1 MNVKKISCWILSLAL
16 LVSAS
21 GCTSLSSL
29 NNTSKGALIGT
40 GGGAALGA
48 GVGALAGGGKGAAI
62 GAVVGTAIG
71 ATAGTLIGRKMDKQ
85 QEEIAQIEGAEVEQ
99 VTDVNNLQAI
109 KVTFNSGILFATNK
123 SDLGA
128 SARQSLSEFAV
139 SLQNNP
145 QTDVVINGHTDNT
158 GTRAVN
164 DRLSK
169 ERAQAVA
176 NYLIGSGV
184 SSSRLTT
191 NGLAYDYP
199 VADNSTEAG
208 RAQNRRV
215 EIYITANADMIN
227 AANAGTLQ

>member
-1 MNVKKISCWILSLAL
+1 MKVKNLLCLLLSGAML
-16 LVSAS
+16 LTTS
-21 GCTSLSSL
+21 GCSSFTM
-29 NNTSKGALIGT
+29 NNTTKGALIGT

-48 GVGALAGGGKGAAI
+48 GIGALAGGGKGAAI

-85 QEEIAQIEGAEVEQ
+85 QAELEQIEGAQVEEVVDQ
-99 VTDVNNLQAI
+99 NNLQAI
-109 KVTFNSGILFATNK
+109 KVTFNGGILFATNK
-123 SDLGA
+123 SDLSA
-128 SARQSLSEFAV
+128 TARQSLSEFAV

-158 GTRAVN
+158 GSREVN
-164 DRLSK
+164 DKLSK

-184 SSSRLTT
+184 SSKRLTV
-191 NGLAYDYP
+191 NGLAYDFP
-199 VADNSTEAG
+199 IADNSTEAG

-215 EIYITANADMIN
+215 EIYITANEDMIN
-227 AANAGTLQ
+227 AANDGTLK

>member
-109 KVTFNSGILFATNK
+109 KVTFNSGILFATNNF
-123 SDLGA
+123 
-128 SARQSLSEFAV
+128 R
-139 SLQNNP
+139 
-145 QTDVVINGHTDNT
+145 
-158 GTRAVN
+158 
-164 DRLSK
+164 
-169 ERAQAVA
+169 
-176 NYLIGSGV
+176 
-184 SSSRLTT
+184 
-191 NGLAYDYP
+191 
-199 VADNSTEAG
+199 
-208 RAQNRRV
+208 
-215 EIYITANADMIN
+215 IYN
-227 AANAGTLQ
+227 

>member
-71 ATAGTLIGRKMDKQ
+71 ATAGTLIGRKMD
-85 QEEIAQIEGAEVEQ
+85 
-99 VTDVNNLQAI
+99 L
-109 KVTFNSGILFATNK
+109 S
-123 SDLGA
+123 A

>member
-1 MNVKKISCWILSLAL
+1 MVAALSTRAQVNWKLDGCATYAMSPCNHMNHTLPQRWMLDEDDLIHC
-16 LVSAS
+16 S
-21 GCTSLSSL
+21 GEPEDCKNLQESL
-29 NNTSKGALIGT
+29 NQSVWNRESMLE
-40 GGGAALGA
+40 LCNE
-48 GVGALAGGGKGAAI
+48 
-62 GAVVGTAIG
+62 
-71 ATAGTLIGRKMDKQ
+71 

-123 SDLGA
+123 SDLSA

>member
-1 MNVKKISCWILSLAL
+1 MKKILCGVLCAAML
-16 LVSAS
+16 LGTS
-21 GCTSLSSL
+21 GCASL
-29 NNTSKGALIGT
+29 NNTTKGAMIGT

-48 GVGALAGGGKGAAI
+48 GIGAIAGGGKGAAI
-62 GAVVGTAIG
+62 GAAIGTAVG
-71 ATAGTLIGRKMDKQ
+71 ATAGALIGRKMDKQ
-85 QEEIAQIEGAEVEQ
+85 QQELEQIEGAQVEE
-99 VTDVNNLQAI
+99 VTDQNNLQAI
-109 KVTFNSGILFATNK
+109 KVTFDSGILFDTNK
-123 SDLGA
+123 SDLSP
-128 SARQSLSEFAV
+128 SAQRALSEFAV
-139 SLQNNP
+139 SLKNNP

-164 DRLSK
+164 DRVSK

-199 VADNSTEAG
+199 VADNSTAAG

-215 EIYITANADMIN
+215 EIFITASADMID
-227 AANAGTLQ
+227 AAEQGTLK